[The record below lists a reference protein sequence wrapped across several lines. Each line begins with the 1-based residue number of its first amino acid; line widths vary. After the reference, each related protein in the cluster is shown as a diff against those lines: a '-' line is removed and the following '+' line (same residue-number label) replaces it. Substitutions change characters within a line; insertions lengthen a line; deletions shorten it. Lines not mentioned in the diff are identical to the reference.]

1 MPADLVGTLLDL
13 QAPRTP
19 TILQLLG
26 GPVVGLAGGAR
37 LPVPEGSKR
46 LLVFVALHT
55 GQVDR
60 RYAAGVLWPVGDDE
74 RAAGNLRSALW
85 RLNRADID
93 VLVADKHSLA
103 LRADVVVDVHVVG
116 DWAAR
121 LIAGCATTRDLATLP
136 DSISSLELLPG
147 WCEDWVVLERERLRQ
162 RLLHALEAL
171 SRAHRQAGR
180 GAQAIEAALV
190 AVNAAPLRESA
201 QRELLESHLAEGNWN
216 EVKRG
221 YESYRDL
228 LHREFG
234 TEPTPELHG
243 LLAFRTSLN
252 QIAPS

>member
-13 QAPRTP
+13 QALRTT
-19 TILQLLG
+19 TILHLLG
-26 GPVVGLAGGAR
+26 GPVVGLAGGTR

-85 RLNRADID
+85 RLNRVDID

-103 LRADVVVDVHVVG
+103 LRGGVAIDVHVVG

-121 LIAGCATTRDLATLP
+121 LIAGCATPGDLAALP
-136 DSISSLELLPG
+136 DSINSLELLPG
-147 WCEDWVVLERERLRQ
+147 WSEDWVVLERERLRQ

-216 EVKRG
+216 EVKRS

-228 LHREFG
+228 LYREFG
-234 TEPTPELHG
+234 TEPTPELQG
-243 LLAFRTSLN
+243 LLAFAASPNAT
-252 QIAPS
+252 APS